1 MARGTSA
8 AAALVERRVAT
19 DERSDRPRA
28 SGKFLFRG
36 AEKFF
41 VRAVSYGPFAEGS
54 HGDQFPERDMV
65 HRDFALMRDLG
76 ANCFRTFT
84 PPPEWLLDLAEEYGL
99 GVMVGLPW
107 TEHVCFLDEPQVIA
121 EIRNQIA
128 VGVESCKQHP
138 AVIAFLIGNEIP
150 PDIVRWHRPD
160 RVRAFLQ
167 ELYDIVKRLS
177 PDVLVSYANFPP
189 TEYLDLDF
197 LDFISFNIYLH
208 REKDF
213 RRYLSRLQNLAKDK
227 PLVLT
232 EFGIDSMREGAAEQA
247 QILSW
252 QVRAAFESGVAG
264 TSIFAW
270 TDDWFTGGFQ
280 VEDWAFGLVDRER
293 HKKPAYHAVQKF
305 YSVQLPPPLDHPP
318 RISVVIC
325 AYNAER
331 TMDAC
336 LASLRALHYP
346 NYEVVVVNDGSK
358 DRTLEISQRYPEVRI
373 FSQENK
379 GLSVARNVGFQNATG
394 EIIAYTDS
402 DCVVDP
408 DWLTYLAYKFVHGGF
423 VAVGGPNLPP
433 PEDSRIAACV
443 AAAPGGPTHVL
454 IDDEVAEHIPGC
466 NMAFLK
472 TALEEVGGFDPLHR
486 AAGDDVDLCW
496 RLQNHGHPIGF
507 SPAAMVWHF
516 RRNTIK
522 AYLKQQM
529 GYGMAEAQL
538 YFKHP
543 FRFNMLGQS
552 QWIGRIY
559 GDLGMSLFSRRP
571 VIYHGV
577 FGRGLFQTLYE
588 PSSSLLS
595 YLPFTLEWNL
605 VGLVLLIGA
614 AIGGRHAFLASLPL
628 LTAIVWAGAR
638 AWRAKVDPRYDG
650 VGARLLITAL
660 IYLGPLMRS
669 LQRYLNR
676 IQGHTNV
683 ARIQFEEISQPPTV
697 RWLRR
702 EFYLSYWAETG
713 LEKENLLHAVMEF
726 LVPRKYLIAI
736 DQGWNDC
743 DVTVYRGIW
752 SKVDLKVAVE
762 NHGGARRF
770 FRMRSRVRESWLS
783 RVSLLGFAF
792 LAVVGWLV
800 GLAEILEVSLLLG
813 TLNLIVVAVDNFR
826 LGRIM
831 YQVLEVV
838 GKQIGLAPV
847 NGTAD
852 SKESGTRETRD

>member
-1 MARGTSA
+1 MARGR
-8 AAALVERRVAT
+8 AAALVERRV
-19 DERSDRPRA
+19 DVEERGDRPRA

-36 AEKFF
+36 DEKLFL
-41 VRAVSYGPFAEGS
+41 RGVSYGPFAPGS
-54 HGDQFPERDMV
+54 HGVQFPERDMV

-76 ANCFRTFT
+76 VNCFRTFT
-84 PPPEWLLDLAEEYGL
+84 PPPEWLLDMAEEYGL
-99 GVMVGLPW
+99 GVLIGLPW
-107 TEHVCFLDEPQVIA
+107 TEHVCFLDEPTVLEDIRRQVA
-121 EIRNQIA
+121 A
-128 VGVESCKQHP
+128 GVEACKQHP

-150 PDIVRWHRPD
+150 PDVVRWHQPD
-160 RVRAFLQ
+160 RVRAFLR
-167 ELYDIVKRLS
+167 ELYDLVKHIS

-197 LDFISFNIYLH
+197 LDFISFNVYLH

-232 EFGIDSMREGAAEQA
+232 EFGIDSMREGSAEQA
-247 QILSW
+247 QILAW

-264 TSIFAW
+264 TMIFSW

-280 VEDWAFGLVDRER
+280 VEDWAFGLVDGER

-305 YSVQLPPPLDHPP
+305 YGGQLPPPLDHPP

-336 LASLRALHYP
+336 LASLRTLRYP
-346 NYEVVVVNDGSK
+346 NYEIIVVNDGSK
-358 DRTLEISQRYPEVRI
+358 DRTLEIAQRYPEVRI
-373 FSQENK
+373 VSQENK

-423 VAVGGPNLPP
+423 IAVGGPNLPP
-433 PEDSRIAACV
+433 PEESRTAACV
-443 AAAPGGPTHVL
+443 AASPGGPTHVL

-472 TALEEVGGFDPLHR
+472 TALEATGGFDPIHS

-496 RLQNHGHPIGF
+496 RLQNDGHPIGF

-529 GYGMAEAQL
+529 GYGKAEAQL

-614 AIGGRHAFLASLPL
+614 AVAGRHEILASLPL
-628 LTAIVWAGAR
+628 LTAVVWAGGR
-638 AWRAKVDPRYDG
+638 AWRAKVDPKYDG
-650 VGARLLITAL
+650 FRSRLLITVL
-660 IYLGPLMRS
+660 IYLGPLLRS
-669 LQRYLNR
+669 LQRYLYR
-676 IQGHTNV
+676 IQGMTDV
-683 ARIQFEEISQPPTV
+683 ARIQFEEPGQPP
-697 RWLRR
+697 RIQWRKR
-702 EFYLSYWAETG
+702 QFFLSYWSERG
-713 LEKENLLHAVMEF
+713 CEKENLLHAVMEF

-736 DQGWNDC
+736 DQGWNDR

-752 SKVDLKVAVE
+752 SKADLKVAVE
-762 NHGGARRF
+762 NHGGSQRF
-770 FRMRSRVRESWLS
+770 FRTRCRVRESLLS
-783 RVSLLGFAF
+783 RVSLLGFAV
-792 LAVVGWLV
+792 LAAVGRLA
-800 GLAEILEVSLLLG
+800 GLDEIFELALLLG
-813 TLNLIVVAVDNFR
+813 ALNLLVVAYDNYR

-831 YQVLEVV
+831 YHVLEVV
-838 GKQIGLAPV
+838 AKQIELNPV
-847 NGTAD
+847 NG
-852 SKESGTRETRD
+852 KEA

>member
-1 MARGTSA
+1 MKGI
-8 AAALVERRVAT
+8 
-19 DERSDRPRA
+19 
-28 SGKFLFRG
+28 
-36 AEKFF
+36 
-41 VRAVSYGPFAEGS
+41 
-54 HGDQFPERDMV
+54 
-65 HRDFALMRDLG
+65 
-76 ANCFRTFT
+76 
-84 PPPEWLLDLAEEYGL
+84 
-99 GVMVGLPW
+99 
-107 TEHVCFLDEPQVIA
+107 EPDA
-121 EIRNQIA
+121 
-128 VGVESCKQHP
+128 
-138 AVIAFLIGNEIP
+138 
-150 PDIVRWHRPD
+150 
-160 RVRAFLQ
+160 
-167 ELYDIVKRLS
+167 
-177 PDVLVSYANFPP
+177 LVSYANFPP

-197 LDFISFNIYLH
+197 LDFISFNVYLH
-208 REKDF
+208 RENDF

-264 TSIFAW
+264 TVIFSW

-293 HKKPAYHAVQKF
+293 HKKPAYHAVHKL
-305 YSVQLPPPLDHPP
+305 YSGELPPPLEHPP

-336 LASLRALHYP
+336 LASLRTLRYP
-346 NYEVVVVNDGSK
+346 NYEVIVVNDGST
-358 DRTLEISQRYPEVRI
+358 DRTLEIAQRYPEVRI
-373 FSQENK
+373 LSQENK
-379 GLSVARNVGFQNATG
+379 GLSVARNVGIENATG
-394 EIIAYTDS
+394 EIVAFTDS

-408 DWLTYLAYKFVHGGF
+408 DWLTYLAYKFVHSGF

-433 PEDSRIAACV
+433 PEEARVPACV

-472 TALEEVGGFDPLHR
+472 SALDEIGGFDPIYR

-529 GYGMAEAQL
+529 GYGKAEAQL

-559 GDLGMSLFSRRP
+559 GDLGRSLFSRRP

-605 VGLVLLIGA
+605 VGLVMLIGA
-614 AIGGRHAFLASLPL
+614 VVADRQQLLAGLPL
-628 LTAIVWAGAR
+628 FTALIWAGAR

-650 VGARLLITAL
+650 IGSRLLITAL
-660 IYLGPLMRS
+660 IYLGPLLRS
-669 LQRYLNR
+669 LQRYLYR
-676 IQGHTNV
+676 IQGMTNV
-683 ARIQFEEISQPPTV
+683 ARIQFEQALAAGARAMVQAAVLPVLLVGTGARKRESAARRHGVPPATQV
-697 RWLRR
+697 PHRRRPGLERPRRHHLPRHLVQGGLEGRRR
-702 EFYLSYWAETG
+702 EPRRQQALLSHP
-713 LEKENLLHAVMEF
+713 L
-726 LVPRKYLIAI
+726 PR
-736 DQGWNDC
+736 
-743 DVTVYRGIW
+743 TR
-752 SKVDLKVAVE
+752 
-762 NHGGARRF
+762 
-770 FRMRSRVRESWLS
+770 
-783 RVSLLGFAF
+783 
-792 LAVVGWLV
+792 
-800 GLAEILEVSLLLG
+800 
-813 TLNLIVVAVDNFR
+813 VVAVTHLLAELRRPRHHRLVHRPGGDRGGGVAARRAQSPGRRRRQLPAGPGHVPRHRNRGEADPADAGRRRGGGVRSGECQTGNGKPEIENRQMHETVADALFGLPVLHFR
-826 LGRIM
+826 FPI
-831 YQVLEVV
+831 
-838 GKQIGLAPV
+838 
-847 NGTAD
+847 
-852 SKESGTRETRD
+852 SGFTFLLPRT

>member
-1 MARGTSA
+1 
-8 AAALVERRVAT
+8 LEERRLDAEEGGT
-19 DERSDRPRA
+19 RPRA
-28 SGKFLFRG
+28 SGKFFFRG
-36 AEKFF
+36 EEKFF
-41 VRAVSYGPFAEGS
+41 LRGVSYGPFAQAS
-54 HGDQFPERDMV
+54 HGAQFPERDMV
-65 HRDFALMRDLG
+65 RRDFALMRDLG

-84 PPPEWLLDLAEEYGL
+84 PPPEWLLDLAEEHDL
-99 GVMVGLPW
+99 GVLVGLPW
-107 TEHVCFLDEPQVIA
+107 TEHVCFLDEPDVMQ
-121 EIRNQIA
+121 EIRAQVTA
-128 VGVESCKQHP
+128 GVESCRRHP
-138 AVIAFLIGNEIP
+138 AVFAFLIGNEIP
-150 PDIVRWHRPD
+150 PDVVRWHQPE
-160 RVRAFLQ
+160 RVKAFLRQ
-167 ELYDIVKRLS
+167 LYDVVKGIE
-177 PDVLVSYANFPP
+177 PEVLVSYANFPP

-197 LDFISFNIYLH
+197 LDFISFNVYLH
-208 REKDF
+208 RERDF

-252 QVRAAFESGVAG
+252 QVGAAFESGVAG
-264 TSIFAW
+264 TVVFAW

-293 HKKPAYHAVQKF
+293 HKKPAYHVVQKL
-305 YSVQLPPPLDHPP
+305 YAAQLPPPLDRPP

-336 LASLRALHYP
+336 LASLRTLRYP
-346 NYEVVVVNDGSK
+346 NYEVIVVNDGST
-358 DRTLEISQRYPEVRI
+358 DGTLEISQRYPEVRLL
-373 FSQENK
+373 SQENK
-379 GLSVARNVGFQNATG
+379 GLSVARNVGIENASG
-394 EIIAYTDS
+394 EIVAFTDS

-433 PEDSRIAACV
+433 PEDARVPACV
-443 AAAPGGPTHVL
+443 AASPGGPTHVL

-472 TALEEVGGFDPLHR
+472 SAFDEVGGFDPIYR
-486 AAGDDVDLCW
+486 AAGDDVDMCW
-496 RLQNHGHPIGF
+496 RFQNHGYPIAF

-529 GYGMAEAQL
+529 GYGKAEAQL

-605 VGLVLLIGA
+605 IALVLLIGGA
-614 AIGGRHAFLASLPL
+614 VAGRHEFLAGLPL
-628 LTAIVWAGAR
+628 LTAFIWAGGR

-650 VGARLLITAL
+650 VGSRLLITVL
-660 IYLGPLMRS
+660 IYLGPLVRS
-669 LQRYLNR
+669 LQRYLYR
-676 IQGHTNV
+676 IQGMTNV
-683 ARIQFEEISQPPTV
+683 ARIHFEEPSQPARV
-697 RWLRR
+697 QWLKRQFFLR
-702 EFYLSYWAETG
+702 YWSENAS
-713 LEKENLLHAVMEF
+713 EKENLLHAVMQF
-726 LVPRKYLIAI
+726 LLPRKYLIAV
-736 DQGWNDC
+736 DQGWNDR
-743 DVTVYRGIW
+743 DVTIYQGIW
-752 SKVDLKVAVE
+752 SKADLKVAVE
-762 NHGGARRF
+762 NHGGSKRF
-770 FRMRSRVRESWLS
+770 FRTRCRVRESLLS
-783 RVSLLGFAF
+783 RISLLGFAA
-792 LAVVGWLV
+792 LAIVGWFA
-800 GLAEILEVSLLLG
+800 GLAEIEEVALLLG
-813 TLNLIVVAVDNFR
+813 SLNLVVVAYDNYR
-826 LGRIM
+826 LGRVM
-831 YQVLEVV
+831 YHVIEIVA
-838 GKQIGLAPV
+838 KQIQLTPV
-847 NGTAD
+847 EGAAA
-852 SKESGTRETRD
+852 E

>member
-1 MARGTSA
+1 M
-8 AAALVERRVAT
+8 
-19 DERSDRPRA
+19 
-28 SGKFLFRG
+28 
-36 AEKFF
+36 
-41 VRAVSYGPFAEGS
+41 SYGPFAPGS
-54 HGDQFPERDMV
+54 HGDPFPERDMAR
-65 HRDFALMRDLG
+65 RDFALMHDLG
-76 ANCFRTFT
+76 ANCFRVFT
-84 PPPEWLLDLAEEYGL
+84 PPPEWLLDLAEEHGL
-99 GVMVGLPW
+99 GVLVGLPW
-107 TEHVCFLDEPQVIA
+107 TEHVCFLDDRRVTD
-121 EIRNQIA
+121 EIRA
-128 VGVESCKQHP
+128 HVAAGVESCKNHP
-138 AVIAFLIGNEIP
+138 AVFAFLIGNEIP
-150 PDIVRWHRPD
+150 PDIVRWHRPE
-160 RVRAFLQ
+160 RVSRFLR
-167 ELYDIVKRLS
+167 ELYDVVKGVC
-177 PDVLVSYANFPP
+177 PDAMVSYANFPS

-197 LDFISFNIYLH
+197 LDFISFNVYLH
-208 REKDF
+208 RERDF
-213 RRYLSRLQNLAKDK
+213 RRYLSRLQNLARDK

-232 EFGIDSMREGAAEQA
+232 EFGIDSIREGAAEQA
-247 QILSW
+247 QILGW

-264 TSIFAW
+264 TSIFSW

-293 HKKPAYHAVQKF
+293 HKKPAYHGVQRL
-305 YSVQLPPPLDHPP
+305 YRGQLPPAVDPCP

-336 LASLRALHYP
+336 LASLRTLHYP
-346 NYEVVVVNDGSK
+346 NYEVIVVNDGST

-373 FSQENK
+373 ISQKNE
-379 GLSVARNVGFQNATG
+379 GLSVARNVGFQHAAG

-408 DWLTYLAYKFVHGGF
+408 DWLTYLAYKFVDAGF

-433 PEDSRIAACV
+433 PEESRTAACV

-472 TALEEVGGFDPLHR
+472 SALVEVGGFDPLHN

-496 RLQNHGHPIGF
+496 RLQNAGHPIGF

-529 GYGMAEAQL
+529 GYGKAEAQL

-543 FRFNMLGQS
+543 YHFNMLGQS

-605 VGLVLLIGA
+605 VGLILLIGA
-614 AIGGRHAFLASLPL
+614 TVAGRHEFLASLPL
-628 LTAIVWAGAR
+628 LTAVVWAAAR
-638 AWRAKVDPRYDG
+638 AWRAKVDPRHDG
-650 VGARLLITAL
+650 VRSRLLLTAL
-660 IYLGPLMRS
+660 IYLGPLVRS
-669 LQRYLNR
+669 LQRYLYR
-676 IQGHTNV
+676 IQGSTNV
-683 ARIQFEEISQPPTV
+683 PRIHFEEAVQAPQV
-697 RWLRR
+697 HWLRR
-702 EFYLSYWAETG
+702 QFFLSYWCEAG
-713 LEKENLLHAVMEF
+713 LEKENLLHAMIEF

-736 DQGWNDC
+736 DQGWSDC
-743 DVTVYRGIW
+743 DVTVYRGVW
-752 SKVDLKVAVE
+752 SKSDLKVAVE
-762 NHGGARRF
+762 NHGGNKRF
-770 FRMRSRVRESWLS
+770 FRMRCRVRESLLS
-783 RVSLLGFAF
+783 RLSLLGFAV
-792 LAVVGWLV
+792 LAVVGWLT
-800 GLAEILEVSLLLG
+800 GLAEILELAVLLG
-813 TLNLIVVAVDNFR
+813 TLTLIVVAWDNFR

-831 YQVLEVV
+831 YHVLEIVATH
-838 GKQIGLAPV
+838 IRLRPV
-847 NGTAD
+847 
-852 SKESGTRETRD
+852 EPPER

>member
-1 MARGTSA
+1 MVPGTSA
-8 AAALVERRVAT
+8 TALVERRLDAEEGGT
-19 DERSDRPRA
+19 RPRA
-28 SGKFLFRG
+28 SGKFFFRG
-36 AEKFF
+36 EEKFF
-41 VRAVSYGPFAEGS
+41 LRGVSYGPFAQAS
-54 HGDQFPERDMV
+54 HGAQFPERDMV
-65 HRDFALMRDLG
+65 RRDFALMRDLG

-84 PPPEWLLDLAEEYGL
+84 PPPEWLLDLAEAHDL
-99 GVMVGLPW
+99 GVLVGLPW
-107 TEHVCFLDEPQVIA
+107 TEHVCFLDEPDVMQ
-121 EIRNQIA
+121 EIRAQITA
-128 VGVESCKQHP
+128 GVESCRRHP
-138 AVIAFLIGNEIP
+138 AVFAFLIGNEIP
-150 PDIVRWHRPD
+150 PDVVRWHQPE
-160 RVRAFLQ
+160 RVKAFLRQ
-167 ELYDIVKRLS
+167 LYDVVKGIE
-177 PDVLVSYANFPP
+177 PEVLVSYANFPP

-197 LDFISFNIYLH
+197 LDFISFNVYLH
-208 REKDF
+208 RERDF

-264 TSIFAW
+264 TVVFAW

-293 HKKPAYHAVQKF
+293 HKKPAYHVVQKL
-305 YSVQLPPPLDHPP
+305 YAGQLPPPLDRPP

-325 AYNAER
+325 AYNADR

-336 LASLRALHYP
+336 LASLRTLRYP
-346 NYEVVVVNDGSK
+346 NYEVIVVNDGST
-358 DRTLEISQRYPEVRI
+358 DRTLEISQRYAEVRL

-379 GLSVARNVGFQNATG
+379 GLSVARNVGIENASG
-394 EIIAYTDS
+394 EIVAFTDS

-433 PEDSRIAACV
+433 PEDARVPACV
-443 AAAPGGPTHVL
+443 AASPGGPTHVL

-472 TALEEVGGFDPLHR
+472 SAFDEVGGFDPIYR
-486 AAGDDVDLCW
+486 AAGDDVDMCW
-496 RLQNHGHPIGF
+496 RFQNHGYPIAF

-529 GYGMAEAQL
+529 GYGKAEAQL

-605 VGLVLLIGA
+605 IALVLLIGA
-614 AIGGRHAFLASLPL
+614 AVAGRHEFLAGLPL
-628 LTAIVWAGAR
+628 FTAFIWAGGR

-650 VGARLLITAL
+650 VGSRLLITVL
-660 IYLGPLMRS
+660 IYLGPLVRS
-669 LQRYLNR
+669 LQRYLYR
-676 IQGHTNV
+676 IQGMTNV
-683 ARIQFEEISQPPTV
+683 ARIHFEEPSQPARV
-697 RWLRR
+697 QWLERQFFLR
-702 EFYLSYWAETG
+702 YWSENA
-713 LEKENLLHAVMEF
+713 LEKENLLHAVMQF
-726 LVPRKYLIAI
+726 LLPRKYLIAV
-736 DQGWNDC
+736 DQGWNDR
-743 DVTVYRGIW
+743 DVTIYQGIW
-752 SKVDLKVAVE
+752 SKADLKVAVE
-762 NHGGARRF
+762 NHGGSKRF
-770 FRMRSRVRESWLS
+770 FRTRCRVRESLLS
-783 RVSLLGFAF
+783 RISLLGFAA
-792 LAVVGWLV
+792 LAIVGWFA
-800 GLAEILEVSLLLG
+800 GLAEIEEVALLLG
-813 TLNLIVVAVDNFR
+813 SLNLVVVAYDNYR
-826 LGRIM
+826 LGRVM
-831 YQVLEVV
+831 YHVIEIVA
-838 GKQIGLAPV
+838 KQIQLTPV
-847 NGTAD
+847 EGAAA
-852 SKESGTRETRD
+852 E